1 MTTTT
6 ENDSAEEKHLKWIL
20 DDRWRMIDVYLRDYH
35 IYSRDLGQTL
45 VKKPEPLVAPAE
57 EAVKYVKAELKKEI
71 ELALKIAFQEGV
83 KVGMASERQR
93 RREEKAGIFT
103 RARQWILR

>member
-1 MTTTT
+1 MTTTS
-6 ENDSAEEKHLKWIL
+6 ERDGAEEKHLKSIFGN
-20 DDRWRMIDVYLRDYH
+20 RWRMIDQYISDYH

-45 VKKPEPLVAPAE
+45 VTKPEPLVAPAE

-93 RREEKAGIFT
+93 GREEKAWIFT
-103 RARQWILR
+103 RVRQWILR